1 MPELGKKYECAEC
14 GTKFYDLGKAEP
26 ICPKCGTNQRGL
38 QEPPKTAAPAPR
50 PRPVAAP
57 VAPPVEE
64 PEEDLPA
71 DIGDEDEEILEVVPG
86 EEEEEEEEDDEA

>member
-14 GTKFYDLGKAEP
+14 GTKFYDLGKSEP

-38 QEPPKTAAPAPR
+38 QEPPKTAAPPR
-50 PRPVAAP
+50 VRTVAP
-57 VAPPVEE
+57 VPVPVEP

-86 EEEEEEEEDDEA
+86 EEEEEEEEEDEA

>member
-14 GTKFYDLGKAEP
+14 GTKFYDLGKPEP

-38 QEPPKTAAPAPR
+38 QEPPKTAAPTPR
-50 PRPVAAP
+50 PRPAP
-57 VAPPVEE
+57 APAPVEE
-64 PEEDLPA
+64 PEEELPA

>member
-14 GTKFYDLGKAEP
+14 GTKFYDLGKPEP

-38 QEPPKTAAPAPR
+38 VEREKTVAPAPR
-50 PRPVAAP
+50 PRPAAV
-57 VAPPVEE
+57 VAPTVEVPDDE
-64 PEEDLPA
+64 LPA

>member
-1 MPELGKKYECAEC
+1 MPDLGKKYECAEC
-14 GTKFYDLGKAEP
+14 GTKFYDLGKSEP

-38 QEPPKTAAPAPR
+38 QEPQKTVAPAPR
-50 PRPVAAP
+50 PRAAPP
-57 VAPPVEE
+57 VAPPVEV
-64 PEEDLPA
+64 PDEDLPA